1 MRIGG
6 SGRIVL
12 EIDPGMKRRLY
23 AILAGYEGL
32 LGGRPTQ
39 RGASKVIDDRDSS
52 DPQAPP

>member
-1 MRIGG
+1 MSVGG
-6 SGRIVL
+6 SGRIGL

-32 LGGRPTQ
+32 LCARPTQ

-52 DPQAPP
+52 DAQAPP